1 MLYVST
7 RNFNDT
13 YTAYRALREE
23 RTPNG
28 GFYVP
33 MRLPVFSQDTLSAL
47 KNQSYSETIAQILN
61 VFFGL
66 HISAW
71 DVECAIG
78 RDSFRLQPINQK
90 LVFVELW
97 RNPDGNFLYIL
108 SSLYA
113 LLLEKDRAKELPV
126 GWPRIA
132 IEIAVLFGLYCVM
145 DSHTVHSFDIALTV
159 DDMSTITAVIFAK
172 NMGLPVNLIVC
183 ACNEDSIAWDLAS
196 KGEFSTR
203 TEQPAY
209 LECFV
214 YSLFGQNAVLDY
226 LDSHGNKSAYCVD
239 EEAVAVINNSMYA
252 AVVSN
257 SRIDTII
264 SGIFS
269 TNQCLIDPNSAL
281 AYGSL
286 QDYRSQSGIS
296 MDTVILAKRRAKQV
310 RE

>member
-7 RNFNDT
+7 RNFNDS
-13 YTAYRALREE
+13 YTAHRAFREE

-28 GFYVP
+28 GLYVP
-33 MRLPVFSQDTLSAL
+33 MRLPVFSQDALSEL
-47 KNQSYSETIAQILN
+47 KNQTCGETIAQLLN
-61 VFFGL
+61 LFSGL

-78 RDSFRLQPINQK
+78 RDSVRLQPVNQRV
-90 LVFVELW
+90 LIAEMW
-97 RNPDGNFLYIL
+97 RNPEGNFTYLL

-113 LLLEKDRAKELPV
+113 LLLGKNGANDLPI

-132 IEIAVLFGLYCVM
+132 IEVAVLFGVYSAM
-145 DSHTVHSFDIALTV
+145 DCGAEQSFDVATAV
-159 DDMSTITAVIFAK
+159 DDMSTMTAVSYAK
-172 NMGLPVNLIVC
+172 SMGLPVNLIIC
-183 ACNEDSIAWDLAS
+183 ACSEDNIVWDLTS
-196 KGEFSTR
+196 KGAFSTR

-209 LECFV
+209 WEFFI

-226 LDSHGNKSAYCVD
+226 LDVCDKKAPYCID
-239 EEAVAVINNSMYA
+239 EEGTAVINNSSYA

-257 SRIDTII
+257 SRIDSII
-264 SGIFS
+264 SGIYS
-269 TNQCLIDPNSAL
+269 TSQCLIDPSTAL

-286 QDYRSQSGIS
+286 QDYRSQTGIS
-296 MDTVILAKRRAKQV
+296 KDTVILAKHRAKQV